1 VVPNPVQIIAA
12 PIQPPQVV
20 PNPVQI
26 IAEPIKPPQVVQNP
40 VQIITAPIEVPK
52 TAVIVPSIVRQRTP
66 EPAAEFD
73 DIPELEDDSN
83 PTSPEPPT
91 LLQRP
96 LPQQVQVQVQVP
108 QQIQVP
114 QQVQVPQQQVP
125 PQLQAAVQR
134 LAVKKKIVGFGS
146 KDIEAAVALKRQLEE
161 QDKAKLQHEANKK
174 RLAELEAKGLLE
186 YRKRTTS
193 SSSDSSN
200 YDTPPGSPAAAAV
213 KEKGKLKKNLEQVT
227 NALSFSFGDSRN
239 TRSSTKKKEGK
250 GWPPKS

>member
-1 VVPNPVQIIAA
+1 M
-12 PIQPPQVV
+12 
-20 PNPVQI
+20 
-26 IAEPIKPPQVVQNP
+26 
-40 VQIITAPIEVPK
+40 
-52 TAVIVPSIVRQRTP
+52 
-66 EPAAEFD
+66 
-73 DIPELEDDSN
+73 
-83 PTSPEPPT
+83 
-91 LLQRP
+91 
-96 LPQQVQVQVQVP
+96 
-108 QQIQVP
+108 P

>member
-1 VVPNPVQIIAA
+1 
-12 PIQPPQVV
+12 
-20 PNPVQI
+20 
-26 IAEPIKPPQVVQNP
+26 
-40 VQIITAPIEVPK
+40 VPK
-52 TAVIVPSIVRQRTP
+52 IVRLRTP
-66 EPAAEFD
+66 EPAAELD

-96 LPQQVQVQVQVP
+96 LPQQAAQQQLP
-108 QQIQVP
+108 QQPI
-114 QQVQVPQQQVP
+114 P

-134 LAVKKKIVGFGS
+134 LAVKQKIVGFGS
-146 KDIEAAVALKRQLEE
+146 KEIEAANA
-161 QDKAKLQHEANKK
+161 AKLAYEANRK

-186 YRKRTTS
+186 YRKRTTT

-200 YDTPPGSPAAAAV
+200 YDTPPGSPAAVAT

-239 TRSSTKKKEGK
+239 TRSSIKKKEGK